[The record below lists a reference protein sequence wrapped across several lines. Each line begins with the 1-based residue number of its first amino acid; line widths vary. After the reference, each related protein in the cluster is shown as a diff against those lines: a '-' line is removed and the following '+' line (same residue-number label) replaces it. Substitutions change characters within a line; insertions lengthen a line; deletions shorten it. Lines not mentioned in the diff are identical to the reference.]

1 MKRNGKRVLFL
12 IELREQK
19 GRERERKI
27 FTRIDRAEWGRES
40 AALLPKAANRRFPT
54 PRSEGEPGAAGQKQR
69 HMVTGKKCG
78 YSK

>member
-40 AALLPKAANRRFPT
+40 AALLPKMMELPKN
-54 PRSEGEPGAAGQKQR
+54 
-69 HMVTGKKCG
+69 MD
-78 YSK
+78 